1 MILLTSSAVDYPSL
15 NFFFPMFAYA
25 VPPKEKKNNKKF
37 MWANRAE
44 LWPLRLTSDF
54 FHRLFLTR
62 VTVFAETERLLVV

>member
-1 MILLTSSAVDYPSL
+1 
-15 NFFFPMFAYA
+15 MFAYA
-25 VPPKEKKNNKKF
+25 VPPKEKKKKNKKF